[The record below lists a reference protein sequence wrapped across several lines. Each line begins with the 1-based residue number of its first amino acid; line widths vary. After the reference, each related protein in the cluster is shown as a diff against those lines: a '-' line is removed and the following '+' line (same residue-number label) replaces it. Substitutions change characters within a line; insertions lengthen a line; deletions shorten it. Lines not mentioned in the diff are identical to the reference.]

1 MLSDYCREIVSKY
14 SIIVQLAVSKNLHQI
29 CAIKRICSS
38 LEKLKVTLQLGM
50 KLKKIHRVLA
60 SKQSQFLKPYIDFNT
75 E

>member
-1 MLSDYCREIVSKY
+1 MFFVRE
-14 SIIVQLAVSKNLHQI
+14 
-29 CAIKRICSS
+29 
-38 LEKLKVTLQLGM
+38 LKVTLQLGM